1 MKKKIIALTVLA
13 SIAGFAVA
21 ASTRDADNAKPAVAT
36 SPHGAMSTKAD
47 GTTSPHGSAMSPVNP
62 NATMP
67 SGHPAAIPADTNL
80 VNSGKVLEVIQSP
93 DYTYLRVTGD
103 KEPLWL
109 ASLKID
115 VVKGASVKYSS
126 GMAMSKFYS
135 KSLDRTFD
143 TIIFVDSIAPE
154 KK

>member
-1 MKKKIIALTVLA
+1 MKKYFVLIALTA
-13 SIAGFAVA
+13 IAGLAVA
-21 ASTRDADNAKPAVAT
+21 ASTRGADTAKPAIAT
-36 SPHGAMSTKAD
+36 SPHGAMPTKTG
-47 GTTSPHGSAMSPVNP
+47 GTASPHSGTMSPVNP

-115 VVKGASVKYSS
+115 VVKGATVKYSS
-126 GMAMSKFYS
+126 GMVMSKFYS

>member
-21 ASTRDADNAKPAVAT
+21 ASTRDADSAKPAAA
-36 SPHGAMSTKAD
+36 SPHGAMSVKPGSAA
-47 GTTSPHGSAMSPVNP
+47 SPHGTAPAIKPDAV
-62 NATMP
+62 MP
-67 SGHPAAIPADTNL
+67 PGHPAAIPADTNL
-80 VNSGKVLEVIQSP
+80 ANSGKVLEVIQSP

-115 VVKGASVKYSS
+115 VAKGATVKYSS
-126 GMAMSKFYS
+126 GVAMSKFYS

-143 TIIFVDSIAPE
+143 SIVFVDSIAPE

>member
-1 MKKKIIALTVLA
+1 MKKYFVLIALTA
-13 SIAGFAVA
+13 IAGLAVA
-21 ASTRDADNAKPAVAT
+21 ASTRDADTAKPAIAT
-36 SPHGAMSTKAD
+36 SPHGAMPTKTG
-47 GTTSPHGSAMSPVNP
+47 GTASPHSGTMSPVNP

-115 VVKGASVKYSS
+115 VVKGATVKYSS
-126 GMAMSKFYS
+126 GMVMSKFYS

>member
-1 MKKKIIALTVLA
+1 MANEGIGASVKRKEDYRFIKYFGQNLEGVIADVTEKA
-13 SIAGFAVA
+13 QKTTMVA
-21 ASTRDADNAKPAVAT
+21 DVHT
-36 SPHGAMSTKAD
+36 D
-47 GTTSPHGSAMSPVNP
+47 G
-62 NATMP
+62 
-67 SGHPAAIPADTNL
+67 
-80 VNSGKVLEVIQSP
+80 NSGKVLEVIQSP

-115 VVKGASVKYSS
+115 VVKGATVKYSS
-126 GMAMSKFYS
+126 GMVMSKFYS